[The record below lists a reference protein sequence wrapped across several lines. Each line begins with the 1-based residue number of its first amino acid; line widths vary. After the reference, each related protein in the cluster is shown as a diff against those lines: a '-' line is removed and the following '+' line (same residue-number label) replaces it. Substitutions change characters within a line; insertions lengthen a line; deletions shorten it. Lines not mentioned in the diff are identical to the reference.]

1 LRAFTKGSVQISP
14 GGESVTSIKTRKGE
28 SYQGTSQEVIVARL
42 RRELK
47 ESNEHI
53 DRLEI
58 RLKQFEQH
66 RNRPLLRDLEANMD
80 ALEAV
85 GVDGWPK
92 MDEGRSS
99 GHSSGSRG
107 DKMAVARLIHIEN
120 TVRSLNT
127 GTDAWLDQRQEQQ
140 IHGIKIA

>member
-1 LRAFTKGSVQISP
+1 M
-14 GGESVTSIKTRKGE
+14 TSIKTRKGE

>member
-1 LRAFTKGSVQISP
+1 
-14 GGESVTSIKTRKGE
+14 VTSIKTRKGE